1 MIGID
6 KESLDSQILEKK
18 HREIREQEETQLEA
32 NQMRETIQFLDE
44 QERLMEENR
53 RQRMNQYQETLRQ
66 QSMQPKNNALG
77 RCEPLD
83 LDNCGSSSIQ
93 RFQGEDTEY
102 KDRIKKQHLQLNRWC
117 SEAVKEKKKQ
127 KESQD
132 YEEQEYANYVLEEDE
147 LRTKAQL
154 DKEEQIA
161 VIEASVQEEN
171 KRIAEEK
178 QKRMKQMTDVEKEL
192 EALESRHVLTSPFY
206 CEKSSCDGSNVPSDF
221 KGFGKEKVEMIIKSN
236 EVLLTEKLTVKQEE
250 MKREEEWASQHNY
263 MIQQMEVLELQR
275 KKAKENEIKLQQEI
289 LNKQMMEQK
298 EKQEQ
303 MKKDRFGE
311 IGYGF
316 FQKFGKTL
324 T

>member
-6 KESLDSQILEKK
+6 KEALGSQILEKK
-18 HREIREQEETQLEA
+18 HREIREQEEAQLEA
-32 NQMRETIQFLDE
+32 NQMRETIQYLEE
-44 QERLMEENR
+44 QERLIEENR
-53 RQRMNQYQETLRQ
+53 LHRLNEYQKTLRQ
-66 QSMQPKNNALG
+66 QSIQPKNNALG

-102 KDRIKKQHLQLNRWC
+102 KDRIKNQQLQLNRWC
-117 SEAVKEKKKQ
+117 SEAVKEKGKQ
-127 KESQD
+127 KKSQD
-132 YEEQEYANYVLEEDE
+132 YEEQEYASYVLEEDKV
-147 LRTKAQL
+147 RTYAQL

-178 QKRMKQMTDVEKEL
+178 QKQMKQMKDIEKDL
-192 EALESRHVLTSPFY
+192 EDLESRHFLTSPFY
-206 CEKSSCDGSNVPSDF
+206 CEKSAYDGANVPSDF
-221 KGFGKEKVEMIIKSN
+221 KGFGKVKVEMIIKSN
-236 EVLLTEKLTVKQEE
+236 EVLRAEKLTVQQEE

-263 MIQQMEVLELQR
+263 MIQQMEVMELQR
-275 KKAKENEIKLQQEI
+275 KKANENEIKLQQEI
-289 LNKQMMEQK
+289 LSKQMMEQK
-298 EKQEQ
+298 EKQEK